1 MAKAFSEM
9 TPAEIETWNVENGL
23 TEDDDDYRYPE
34 CEMTSDEIHIATGGE
49 DTSDD
54 NRNGFT
60 ELTPDELVEMVTMMQ
75 GMVSTQ
81 N

>member
-1 MAKAFSEM
+1 
-9 TPAEIETWNVENGL
+9 
-23 TEDDDDYRYPE
+23 
-34 CEMTSDEIHIATGGE
+34 MTSEEIWIVTGGE

-60 ELTPDELVEMVTMMQ
+60 ELTPDELVEMFTMMQ
-75 GMVSTQ
+75 GMASTK

>member
-9 TPAEIETWNVENGL
+9 SPAEIEAWNVENGL

-34 CEMTSDEIHIATGGE
+34 NGMTSEEIWIATGGE

-60 ELTPDELVEMVTMMQ
+60 ELTPDELVQVFTMMQ
-75 GMVSTQ
+75 GMVSTK

>member
-1 MAKAFSEM
+1 MTKAFSEM
-9 TPAEIETWNVENGL
+9 TPEEIEAWNVANGL

-34 CEMTSDEIHIATGGE
+34 CGLTSDEIHIATGGE

-60 ELTPDELVEMVTMMQ
+60 ELTADEFVQMFTMMQ
-75 GMVSTQ
+75 GMISTK

>member
-1 MAKAFSEM
+1 MSKPFSEM
-9 TPAEIETWNVENGL
+9 TPAEIEAWNAQEGLVEG
-23 TEDDDDYRYPE
+23 DDDYRYPK
-34 CEMTSDEIHIATGGE
+34 CGMTSDEIHIATGDE

-60 ELTPDELVEMVTMMQ
+60 ELTPGELVQMFTMMQ
-75 GMVSTQ
+75 GMVSTK